1 MKPKPKQAK
10 QPSERKRD
18 FRNGPVRER
27 ETATTTGDS
36 DDGGDSSGLNSRTK
50 KERQV
55 AAAALRQRV
64 DVNGKVGKRG
74 KHSTKQKK
82 RKEEMVA
89 RGEAFNDRVSKKAT
103 DTATSQRHIKR
114 RNADWEAVNENA
126 FDVLMQA
133 DENQQT
139 LAEE

>member
-1 MKPKPKQAK
+1 MKPKPKQTK
-10 QPSERKRD
+10 QVSERKRD

-27 ETATTTGDS
+27 ETAATTHDS
-36 DDGGDSSGLNSRTK
+36 DGGDDDVSGRTK

-64 DVNGKVGKRG
+64 ASSGKVGKRG

-82 RKEEMVA
+82 RKEEMLA
-89 RGEAFNDRVSKKAT
+89 RGEAFTDRIAKKAT
-103 DTATSQRHIKR
+103 DTATSQKHMKR
-114 RNADWEAVNENA
+114 RNADWDAVNENA

-139 LAEE
+139 LVEE